1 MDANSR
7 MAFLFLAQAAKRGF
21 GTITSRWRSVTTC
34 PSGKPVIQISQ
45 ALRMAAF
52 EGMRSHCPHKQTER
66 ICAKQR
72 EAEMI
77 KRVSRIWLALL
88 IVLTV
93 IAGVTVIKL
102 LRIEVVQ
109 AAAPTVGVTYTCN
122 PSLVVSANV
131 RVVARCAT
139 PYTNGTITI
148 YWFAYPTSDSGNA
161 SRMLSLFETAK
172 ATGST
177 VTFYFDTSDTS
188 GTAYGCLSTDC
199 RAIWAATTP

>member
-1 MDANSR
+1 
-7 MAFLFLAQAAKRGF
+7 
-21 GTITSRWRSVTTC
+21 
-34 PSGKPVIQISQ
+34 
-45 ALRMAAF
+45 
-52 EGMRSHCPHKQTER
+52 
-66 ICAKQR
+66 
-72 EAEMI
+72 MI
-77 KRVSRIWLALL
+77 KRISRIWPAVLFLLA
-88 IVLTV
+88 V
-93 IAGVTVIKL
+93 IASIAVVRL

-109 AAAPTVGVTYTCN
+109 AAAPTAGVTWTCN
-122 PSLVVSANV
+122 PNLVVSANV

-177 VTFYFDTSDTS
+177 ITFYFDTNDQS
-188 GTAYGCLSTDC
+188 GDAYGCLHTDC